1 MKYNKKVIS
10 LEDLNTFNTS
20 LKQAVQ
26 GANPSIEFTR
36 CCFKI
41 KDNSIIYYYTAFDWI
56 DANIDLNKIEKFI
69 VYQLFNEN

>member
-20 LKQAVQ
+20 LKQGIQ
-26 GANPSIEFTR
+26 DANPSIEFTR

-41 KDNSIIYYYTAFDWI
+41 KDNPIIYYYTAFDWI